1 MDIKDFEGL
10 TKFKLIVP
18 GLYILS
24 WVSMFLGPNIYP
36 IEYQK
41 YSIIMILYL
50 IIKIMII
57 CGTMIKININAC
69 YNFNRIT

>member
-10 TKFKLIVP
+10 TKFKLIIP

-41 YSIIMILYL
+41 YSLIMLLYL
-50 IIKIMII
+50 IIRFMIMS
-57 CGTMIKININAC
+57 GTMIKINIDAC
-69 YNFNRIT
+69 YNLNRIT

>member
-10 TKFKLIVP
+10 TKFKLIIP

-41 YSIIMILYL
+41 YSLIMLLYL
-50 IIKIMII
+50 IIRLMIMS
-57 CGTMIKININAC
+57 GTMIKININAC
-69 YNFNRIT
+69 YNLNRIT